1 MVRDGEDLEKQR
13 YCWETLW
20 QCEQWFTTCASMQ
33 PCSGSAMVNK
43 SRTLIQSSPR
53 RAKFI
58 SSGFIPLSVSTMS
71 TTNNENSPPGYTP
84 QSPAPTSVPN
94 WNTQVPTYI
103 QNVPSPYP
111 GYNGSSPAQAWNV
124 ATGPPQWNV
133 AGIVAPNT
141 DPSSPF
147 FTTFLRGKPK
157 ALGIVMI
164 VAAILEIALG
174 IGLIYTTLTI
184 TRISGIPF
192 WGSVFYIIA
201 GILSITAQAKP
212 NSCLDAAYGV
222 ESFLLIINL
231 LLFCVSLSLSIFGCR
246 SLSYVY
252 SYAPQVFLIQ
262 NGHVLPMNP
271 STVTSSGFT
280 PPYAP
285 AAAPPPPYVTQ
296 GVKAPPV

>member
-1 MVRDGEDLEKQR
+1 
-13 YCWETLW
+13 
-20 QCEQWFTTCASMQ
+20 
-33 PCSGSAMVNK
+33 
-43 SRTLIQSSPR
+43 
-53 RAKFI
+53 
-58 SSGFIPLSVSTMS
+58 MS

-111 GYNGSSPAQAWNV
+111 GYNASSPAQAWNV

-157 ALGIVMI
+157 ALGIVTI
-164 VAAILEIALG
+164 VAAILEIAFG
-174 IGLIYTTLTI
+174 IGLAFTSPGITL
-184 TRISGIPF
+184 ISGIPF
-192 WGSVFYIIA
+192 WGPIFYIIA
-201 GILSITAQAKP
+201 GSLSIAAQAKP
-212 NSCLDAAYGV
+212 NTCLVRGSLALHIISCIFTVIAVIMNGLDLSFGYYCFVYDSYGHNEGDGYRRCKDAAYGV
-222 ESFLLIINL
+222 GSVLIIINL

-246 SLSYVY
+246 SLSYADTR
-252 SYAPQVFLIQ
+252 APQVFLIQ
-262 NGHVLPMNP
+262 NGHVLPVNP

>member
-1 MVRDGEDLEKQR
+1 
-13 YCWETLW
+13 
-20 QCEQWFTTCASMQ
+20 
-33 PCSGSAMVNK
+33 
-43 SRTLIQSSPR
+43 
-53 RAKFI
+53 
-58 SSGFIPLSVSTMS
+58 MS

-212 NSCLDAAYGV
+212 NSCLVRGSLALNIISCAVTGIAISLNGLDFVLIPSIKDCDDYHGSNHYPGDRRCRNLQDAAYGV

>member
-1 MVRDGEDLEKQR
+1 
-13 YCWETLW
+13 
-20 QCEQWFTTCASMQ
+20 
-33 PCSGSAMVNK
+33 
-43 SRTLIQSSPR
+43 
-53 RAKFI
+53 
-58 SSGFIPLSVSTMS
+58 MS

-84 QSPAPTSVPN
+84 QSPAPTSVP
-94 WNTQVPTYI
+94 TYI

-111 GYNGSSPAQAWNV
+111 GYNASSPAQAWNV

-133 AGIVAPNT
+133 AAIVAPNT

-174 IGLIYTTLTI
+174 IGLIYTTFTI

-192 WGSVFYIIA
+192 WGSVCYIIA
-201 GILSITAQAKP
+201 GILSIAAQAKP
-212 NSCLDAAYGV
+212 NSCLVRGSLAMHILSCIFLVPALIIGSLDLVLIPLFAYCDYSSDENGDGYRRCMSRQDAAYGV
-222 ESFLLIINL
+222 GAVLLIINL

-262 NGHVLPMNP
+262 NGHVPSMNP